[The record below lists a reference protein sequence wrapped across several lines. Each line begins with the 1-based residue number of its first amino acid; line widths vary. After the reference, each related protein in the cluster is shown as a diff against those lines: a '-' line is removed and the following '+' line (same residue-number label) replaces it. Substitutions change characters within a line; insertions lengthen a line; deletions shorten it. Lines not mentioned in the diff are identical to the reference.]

1 MRVIAKSTLREFW
14 EKYPD
19 AQPGLLFWHDKIKK
33 ENWSNPN
40 AVIEAF
46 RGADTVGN
54 GRIVFNIAKN
64 KYRLIVKFVYETQ
77 ICYVRFVGTHQ
88 EYDRITDIQTI

>member
-19 AQPGLLFWHDKIKK
+19 AQASLVFWYDKILK

-40 AVIEAF
+40 TIIESF

-54 GRIVFNIAKN
+54 GRIVFNVAKN
-64 KYRLIVKFVYETQ
+64 KYRLVVKFVYETQ

-88 EYDRITDIQTI
+88 EYDRIRDIQTI